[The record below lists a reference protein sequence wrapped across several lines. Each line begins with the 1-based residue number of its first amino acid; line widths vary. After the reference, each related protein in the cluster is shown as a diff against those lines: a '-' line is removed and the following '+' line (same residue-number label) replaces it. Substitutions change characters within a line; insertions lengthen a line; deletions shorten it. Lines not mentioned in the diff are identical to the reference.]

1 MAILDFVNKP
11 FFDSRYKLPVH
22 LFQGVLITIVVGLSV
37 PRLFMKNQPR
47 TRAGTIALGMVFTSV
62 HSPNL

>member
-1 MAILDFVNKP
+1 MAMFDFLNKP

-22 LFQGVLITIVVGLSV
+22 LMQGVLITIVIGLSV

-47 TRAGTIALGMVFTSV
+47 TRAGTIALAMVR
-62 HSPNL
+62 SPGAH